1 MARRYP
7 EYRFSFPQTVR
18 SLGDLGN
25 NALEEESISREQLAS
40 GLNILDEIA
49 RVLDIEIEAL
59 RCVRQ
64 NISPAFARAVEIIA
78 ECRGQV
84 LVSGIG
90 KSGIIG
96 SKIAATLRSTGTP
109 ASFLHPGDALH
120 GDVGTVRE
128 DDVLLAIGKSGEST
142 ELNALLRVI
151 RKIGIPVIAIT
162 SNAGS
167 AMAALSDVVVDLQ
180 IPREACPLN
189 LAPTAS
195 TTAALA
201 VGDAIAVALMK
212 LKNISAEDFARH
224 HPGGQ
229 LGKRLLLTVEDV
241 MRNRDEKP
249 VIHINASV
257 KEMLVAITA
266 FHVGAIC
273 VTDERETLLG
283 LVTDYDVRKI
293 LETGHDIFAMKISD
307 VMNSSPELAYGAD
320 RAVDALERMRAR
332 NKPTAVLPVLGPD
345 HRILGIVHLH
355 DLIAAGL

>member
-1 MARRYP
+1 
-7 EYRFSFPQTVR
+7 VN
-18 SLGDLGN
+18 G
-25 NALEEESISREQLAS
+25 I
-40 GLNILDEIA
+40 NIVDEIA

-59 RCVRQ
+59 RSVRQ
-64 NISPAFARAVEIIA
+64 NISSAFVRAVEVIA
-78 ECRGQV
+78 ACRGQV
-84 LVSGIG
+84 VVSGIG

-96 SKIAATLRSTGTP
+96 TKIAATLRSTGTP
-109 ASFLHPGDALH
+109 ATFLHPGDALH
-120 GDVGTVRE
+120 GDVGAVRE

-167 AMAALSDVVVDLQ
+167 SMAALSDVVIDLQ
-180 IPREACPLN
+180 IAREACPLN

-212 LKNISAEDFARH
+212 LNNVSEEDFARR
-224 HPGGQ
+224 HPAGQ

-241 MRNRDEKP
+241 LGNRGETP
-249 VIHINASV
+249 AIHAGASV

-266 FHVGAIC
+266 FHLGAIC
-273 VTDERETLLG
+273 ITDDEGRLLG
-283 LVTDYDVRKI
+283 LVTDYDVRKM
-293 LETGHDIFAMKISD
+293 LETGQDIFAMKIADIMNPAPD
-307 VMNSSPELAYGAD
+307 VACSTD
-320 RAVDALERMRAR
+320 RAVDALERMRGR
-332 NKPTAVLPVLGPD
+332 NTPTAVLPVLSPD
-345 HRILGIVHLH
+345 RRVLGIVHLH

>member
-1 MARRYP
+1 M
-7 EYRFSFPQTVR
+7 TM
-18 SLGDLGN
+18 
-25 NALEEESISREQLAS
+25 I
-40 GLNILDEIA
+40 NILDEIT

-59 RCVRQ
+59 RSVRQ
-64 NISPAFARAVEIIA
+64 NISTAFTRAVEVIA
-78 ECRGQV
+78 DCRGQV

-96 SKIAATLRSTGTP
+96 MKIAATLRSTGMP
-109 ASFLHPGDALH
+109 ATFLHPGDALH

-151 RKIGIPVIAIT
+151 RKIGIPVVAIT
-162 SNAGS
+162 ANADS
-167 AMAALSDVVVDLQ
+167 SMAALSDVVIDLQ

-212 LKNISAEDFARH
+212 LRNISAEDFARH

-241 MRNRDEKP
+241 MRTKGEKP
-249 VIHINASV
+249 VIPIHASV

-266 FHVGAIC
+266 FQLGAIC
-273 VTDERETLLG
+273 VTDDQQRLLG
-283 LVTDYDVRKI
+283 LVTDYDVRKL
-293 LETGHDIFAMKISD
+293 LETGRDIFSLKIAD
-307 VMNSSPELAYGAD
+307 IMNASPEVAYSTD
-320 RAVDALERMRAR
+320 RAIDALDRMRSR
-332 NKPTAVLPVLGPD
+332 NKPTAVLPVLTPD
-345 HRILGIVHLH
+345 KQVLGIVHLH

>member
-1 MARRYP
+1 MA
-7 EYRFSFPQTVR
+7 SKTKV
-18 SLGDLGN
+18 GV
-25 NALEEESISREQLAS
+25 
-40 GLNILDEIA
+40 NILEEIA

-59 RCVRQ
+59 RSVRE
-64 NISPAFARAVEIIA
+64 NISSSFARAVETIA
-78 ECRGQV
+78 SCRGQV

-109 ASFLHPGDALH
+109 ATFLHPGDALH

-151 RKIGIPVIAIT
+151 RKIGITVIAIT
-162 SNAGS
+162 SNADS
-167 AMAALSDVVVDLQ
+167 SMAALSDVVIDLQ

-212 LKNISAEDFARH
+212 LNNISEEDFARH
-224 HPGGQ
+224 HPAGQ
-229 LGKRLLLTVEDV
+229 LGKRLLLTVDDV
-241 MRNRDEKP
+241 MRNNGDKP
-249 VIHINASV
+249 VISRGASV

-273 VTDERETLLG
+273 VIDEQERLLG
-283 LVTDYDVRKI
+283 LVTDYDVRKM
-293 LETGHDIFAMKISD
+293 LETGKDIFAMKISD
-307 VMNSSPELAYGAD
+307 IMNSSPEVAYGTD
-320 RAVDALERMRAR
+320 RAVDALERMRSR
-332 NKPTAVLPVLGPD
+332 GKPIAVLPVLSPND
-345 HRILGIVHLH
+345 RVLGIVHLH

>member
-1 MARRYP
+1 
-7 EYRFSFPQTVR
+7 VR
-18 SLGDLGN
+18 
-25 NALEEESISREQLAS
+25 AI
-40 GLNILDEIA
+40 
-49 RVLDIEIEAL
+49 
-59 RCVRQ
+59 
-64 NISPAFARAVEIIA
+64 EIIA
-78 ECRGQV
+78 ACRGQV

-96 SKIAATLRSTGTP
+96 TKIAATLRSTGT
-109 ASFLHPGDALH
+109 AAVFLHPGEALH

-151 RKIGIPVIAIT
+151 RKMNIPIVAIT

-167 AMAALSDVVVDLQ
+167 SMAALSDVVLDLQ

-201 VGDAIAVALMK
+201 VGDAIAVTLMK

-241 MRNRDEKP
+241 MRNNTDRP
-249 VIHINASV
+249 VIPIHSSI

-273 VTDERETLLG
+273 VTDEDDRLLG
-283 LVTDYDVRKI
+283 LVTDYDVRKM
-293 LETGHDIFAMKISD
+293 LETGRDIFTMKISEI
-307 VMNSSPELAYGAD
+307 MNPVPEVAYATD
-320 RAVDALERMRAR
+320 RAVDALERMRTR
-332 NKPTAVLPVLGPD
+332 NKPIAVLPVLNGNS
-345 HRILGIVHLH
+345 RVLGIVHLH
-355 DLIAAGL
+355 DLVAAGL